1 MIKKVKVM
9 KIINKVTG
17 TTNNYKL
24 TQEQL
29 DNALAYMV
37 SEGYMDPSNNTDDLL
52 SFTFIK
58 LGKRFPIPFMVT
70 AKIKEWS
77 NAYVQSKL

>member
-1 MIKKVKVM
+1 MS
-9 KIINKVTG
+9 

-37 SEGYMDPSNNTDDLL
+37 SEGYMDPSDSTDDLI
-52 SFTFIK
+52 SSTRSMVE
-58 LGKRFPIPFMVT
+58 GIPSMVT
-70 AKIKEWS
+70 AKIKQWS
-77 NAYVQSKL
+77 NAYEQSQNL